1 MPEIKNTF
9 LKGKMNK
16 DLDDRLL
23 PNGEY
28 RDAQNITVSKS
39 ELSDVGTVQNIKG
52 NSRLFNDNLN
62 VTSSTKTIGHYI
74 DSLTGEIFW
83 FISNFSGSGSESLSD
98 VEYAPVSENSVD
110 TVCKILYAKT
120 DGASPQVLI
129 DSFRLNLSKNHKI
142 THVNRLDNLLFWT
155 DNYNQPRRLNIENA
169 LSSNNPYTNDI
180 YLEDKISVAQ
190 YAPYAPP
197 IVQLSYDSSI
207 KSKTIEEE
215 FVKFAYR
222 FKYDNN
228 EYSLISPFTQHCF
241 HPGSANQAF
250 NDGSYSTTPLSGTTN
265 SAGMA
270 GMLDQTEITSIAKT
284 TVVDTMINKV
294 NKVSLLITLPF
305 DETITNHASA
315 AAHNNS
321 GLSGTTHIINEVSGT
336 ISVNN
341 SFVDENNNVYTVNGN
356 ISASSINTST
366 AVSPNIP
373 DDTRLY
379 FFNIIKGNGQW
390 GWNNNL
396 KIKEIEILYSE
407 SDSAATKVIDTIKI
421 GQRTDLVLKPIVEVI
436 DTTLHTA
443 KLRYTYEYVYKSTK
457 PKKTLP
463 EADLIRVSDIIPIK
477 AQTQEVSGNR
487 IIYGNFLQNR
497 KISQINASNGLSISS
512 GDQGSQNKQYLLSS
526 VKSNRTYQV
535 GIVLSDKYGRQS
547 PVILPDEST
556 AFVESKTGVVTNG
569 SSSWNHSC
577 LRATF
582 TNNLGNDI
590 YEPTTNPLGLYS
602 YRFVVKQTE
611 QDYYNV
617 YSPQV
622 IEAGTISDA
631 TDQKSFILLHGDNIN
646 KVPRDVTDTNTLSGN
661 QGSNARL
668 LPKIRDNN
676 ILISNYTQLAQL
688 DGNDFV
694 KVTSIGTALEQG
706 LTGAID
712 SDAGTDK
719 SDVLANVY
727 FQEKNPLFAELPDGY
742 GTHFNTW
749 GAGNNKDF
757 SFFSF
762 ETQPFISAIDIYY
775 ETSSAGLLS
784 DLNKKIIASAG
795 EAPTDIS
802 ITSTTFNEA
811 NAIGTTVGS
820 LTALKSTGAAVSPG
834 ATFVIN
840 SVINGLGTTLPNSTF
855 VISGN
860 AVNTGVNFDF
870 KNTSADQFVISV
882 TATRNGT
889 SETHTRT
896 HLLTLQNANPKID
909 VGSGNNVSNATN
921 GVTIAAVL
929 SGQATTLD
937 MGGVNGGKL
946 TPNSNLA
953 FSIVSQTNS
962 GRYTINSTTGVIS
975 AGVNLSNGM
984 VDTLVMKTTD
994 VAGATSPN
1002 TSLKISV
1009 TGSPFT
1015 QFWRAANGNSVA
1027 ATAVD
1032 EPTGVQVWH
1041 NGNNALPQENDI
1053 VYSNATGTTVFS
1065 TGSATDG
1072 NGGEWHSMCGP
1083 SYCSHQVANFVFKTS
1098 SDGVVRAVTLA

>member
-39 ELSDVGTVQNIKG
+39 ELSDVGTVQNVKG
-52 NSRLFNDNLN
+52 NDKLFNDNLN

-98 VEYAPVSENSVD
+98 VQYAPVSENSVD

-129 DSFRLNLSKNHKI
+129 DSFRLNLSKNHRI

-169 LSSNNPYTNDI
+169 LSSNNHYTNDI

-241 HPGSANQAF
+241 HPGSAAQSF

-265 SAGMA
+265 SAGMS
-270 GMLDQTEITSIAKT
+270 GMLDQTEIDAIAKT
-284 TVVDTMINKV
+284 TVVDTMINKA

-315 AAHNNS
+315 AVNDNS
-321 GLSGTTHIINEVSGT
+321 GLSGTSHAINEVSGT

-341 SFVDENNNVYTVNGN
+341 SFIDENNNVYTVNGN
-356 ISASSINTST
+356 ITGSTINTST
-366 AVSPNIP
+366 AVSPNIAN
-373 DDTRLY
+373 DTRLY
-379 FFNIIKGNGQW
+379 FFNITEGNGQW

-421 GQRTDLVLKPIVEVI
+421 GERTDLILKPIVEII
-436 DTTLHTA
+436 DTTLYTA

-463 EADLIRVSDIIPIK
+463 EADLVRVSDIIPVK

-497 KISQINASNGLSISS
+497 KINQINASNGLSITS
-512 GDQGSQNKQYLLSS
+512 GDQGAQNKQYLLSS

-535 GIVLSDKYGRQS
+535 GVVLSDKYGRQS

-556 AFVESKTGVVTNG
+556 AFVEPKTGVVTNG
-569 SSSWNHSC
+569 TNSWNHSC

-582 TNNLGNDI
+582 INNLGNDI
-590 YEPTTNPLGLYS
+590 YEPTTNPLGWYS

-622 IEAGTISDA
+622 IEAGTVSNA
-631 TDQKSFILLHGDNIN
+631 NDQKSFILLHGDNIN

-676 ILISNYTQLAQL
+676 ILLSNYTQLAQL
-688 DGNDFV
+688 DGNDFI

-719 SDVLANVY
+719 DDVLVNVY

-742 GTHFNTW
+742 GTHFATW
-749 GAGNNKDF
+749 GGSNKEF
-757 SFFSF
+757 SFYNF

-784 DLNKKIIASAG
+784 DLDQKITASAG

-870 KNTSADQFVISV
+870 KNTAADRFVISV

-889 SETHTRT
+889 SETKTRT
-896 HLLTLQNANPKID
+896 HLLTLQNANPKIN
-909 VGSGNNVSNATN
+909 VGSGDNVSNATT

-937 MGGVNGGKL
+937 MSGVNGGRL
-946 TPNSNLA
+946 TPSSNLT

-975 AGVNLSNGM
+975 AGADLSNSM

-1015 QFWRAANGNSVA
+1015 QFWRSANGNANAS
-1027 ATAVD
+1027 TAVD
-1032 EPTGVQVWH
+1032 EQTGIQVWH
-1041 NGNNALPQENDI
+1041 TGTGNLPNEFDT
-1053 VYSNATGTTVFS
+1053 VYSNAGGTTPFS

-1072 NGGEWHSMCGP
+1072 NGGLWHSMCGP
-1083 SYCSHQVANFVFKTS
+1083 SFCSQEVATFVFKTS
-1098 SDGVVRAVTLA
+1098 SDGVVRAVTIA

>member
-1 MPEIKNTF
+1 
-9 LKGKMNK
+9 
-16 DLDDRLL
+16 
-23 PNGEY
+23 
-28 RDAQNITVSKS
+28 
-39 ELSDVGTVQNIKG
+39 
-52 NSRLFNDNLN
+52 
-62 VTSSTKTIGHYI
+62 
-74 DSLTGEIFW
+74 
-83 FISNFSGSGSESLSD
+83 
-98 VEYAPVSENSVD
+98 
-110 TVCKILYAKT
+110 
-120 DGASPQVLI
+120 
-129 DSFRLNLSKNHKI
+129 
-142 THVNRLDNLLFWT
+142 
-155 DNYNQPRRLNIENA
+155 
-169 LSSNNPYTNDI
+169 
-180 YLEDKISVAQ
+180 
-190 YAPYAPP
+190 
-197 IVQLSYDSSI
+197 
-207 KSKTIEEE
+207 
-215 FVKFAYR
+215 
-222 FKYDNN
+222 
-228 EYSLISPFTQHCF
+228 
-241 HPGSANQAF
+241 
-250 NDGSYSTTPLSGTTN
+250 
-265 SAGMA
+265 
-270 GMLDQTEITSIAKT
+270 
-284 TVVDTMINKV
+284 MINKA

-315 AAHNNS
+315 AVNNNS
-321 GLSGTTHIINEVSGT
+321 GLSGTSHAINEVSGT

-341 SFVDENNNVYTVNGN
+341 SFIDKNNNAYTVSGN
-356 ISASSINTST
+356 ISATSIDTST
-366 AVSPNIP
+366 AVSPSIV

-379 FFNIIKGNGQW
+379 FFNIIKGDGKW
-390 GWNNNL
+390 GWSNNL
-396 KIKEIEILYSE
+396 KIKQIEILYSE
-407 SDSAATKVIDTIKI
+407 SDSAATKVIDIIKI
-421 GQRTDLVLKPIVEVI
+421 GERTDLVLKPIVEVI
-436 DTTLHTA
+436 DTSLHTA

-477 AQTQEVSGNR
+477 AQTQEISGNR

-497 KISQINASNGLSISS
+497 KITQINASNGLSISS

-556 AFVESKTGVVTNG
+556 TFVEPKTGVVTNG
-569 SSSWNHSC
+569 ASSWNHNC

-582 TNNLGNDI
+582 VGNLGNDI
-590 YEPTTNPLGLYS
+590 YEPTTNPLGWYS

-622 IEAGTISDA
+622 IEAGTVSNA
-631 TDQKSFILLHGDNIN
+631 NDQKSFILLHGDNIN

-668 LPKIRDNN
+668 LPKIKDNN
-676 ILISNYTQLAQL
+676 TLISNYTQLVQL
-688 DGNDFV
+688 DGSDFV

-712 SDAGTDK
+712 GDSNTTS
-719 SDVLANVY
+719 SDVLSNVY
-727 FQEKNPLFAELPDGY
+727 LQEKNPLFAELPDGY
-742 GTHFNTW
+742 GIHFNSWAT
-749 GAGNNKDF
+749 GSNKEF
-757 SFFSF
+757 SFFNF

-784 DLNKKIIASAG
+784 DLDKKIIASAG

-840 SVINGLGTTLPNSTF
+840 SVVNGLGTTLPNSTF

-882 TATRNGT
+882 TTTRNGT
-889 SETHTRT
+889 SETYTRT
-896 HLLTLQNANPKID
+896 HLLTLQNANPKIN
-909 VGSGNNVSNATN
+909 VGSGDNVSNATN
-921 GVTIAAVL
+921 GVSIAAVL
-929 SGQATTLD
+929 SGQATTLA
-937 MGGVNGGKL
+937 MSGVNGGNL
-946 TPNSNLA
+946 TPNSNLT
-953 FSIVSQTNS
+953 FSIVSQTNN

-975 AGVNLSNGM
+975 AGVNLSNNM

-1002 TSLKISV
+1002 TSLKITV

-1015 QFWRAANGNSVA
+1015 QFWRAAYGNATA

-1041 NGNNALPQENDI
+1041 DGNSALPNEFDT
-1053 VYSNATGTTVFS
+1053 VYSNATGTTPFS

-1072 NGGEWHSMCGP
+1072 TGGQWFSMCGP
-1083 SYCSHQVANFVFKTS
+1083 SYCSHQVATFVFKTS
-1098 SDGVVRAVTLA
+1098 SDGVVRAVTIA

>member
-1 MPEIKNTF
+1 MPEIKNNF
-9 LKGKMNK
+9 VQGKMNK

-23 PNGEY
+23 PNGQY
-28 RDAQNITVSKS
+28 RDAQNITISKS
-39 ELSDVGTVQNIKG
+39 ENSDVGTVQNVKG
-52 NSRLFNDNLN
+52 NSKLFIDDLS
-62 VTSSTKTIGHYI
+62 VTTETKTIGHYI

-83 FISNFSGSGSESLSD
+83 FITNFNGQGSDETSS
-98 VEYAPVSENSVD
+98 VQYAPTSINGVN
-110 TVCKILYAKT
+110 TICKILYAKT
-120 DGASPQVLI
+120 DGATPKVLV

-142 THVNRLDNLLFWT
+142 THVNRLDDLLFWT
-155 DNYNQPRRLNIENA
+155 DNYNQPRRINIQNA
-169 LSSNNPYTNDI
+169 LSLNNPYTNDI

-190 YAPYAPP
+190 YAPYAAP
-197 IVQLSYDSSI
+197 IVKLSYDSSI

-215 FVKFAYR
+215 FVKFGYR

-228 EYSLISPFTQHCF
+228 EYSLISPFSQHCF
-241 HPGSANQAF
+241 HPGSAVQSF
-250 NDGSYSTTPLSGTTN
+250 NDGTYSTSPLSGTTN

-270 GMLDQTEITSIAKT
+270 GMLDQVEIDSIAKT
-284 TVVDTMINKV
+284 TVVDSMINKA

-305 DETITNHASA
+305 DENITNHASA
-315 AAHNNS
+315 AANNNS
-321 GLSGTTHIINEVSGT
+321 GLSGTSHIINEVSGT

-341 SFVDENNNVYTVNGN
+341 SFIDENNNVYTVNGN
-356 ISASSINTST
+356 ISAASINTST

-379 FFNIIKGNGQW
+379 FFNITEGNGQW

-407 SDSAATKVIDTIKI
+407 SDSAAIKVIDTIKI

-436 DTTLHTA
+436 DTSLHTA
-443 KLRYTYEYVYKSTK
+443 KLRYTYEYIYKSTK

-463 EADLIRVSDIIPIK
+463 EADLVRVSDIIPIK

-487 IIYGNFLQNR
+487 IIYGNILQNR
-497 KISQINASNGLSISS
+497 NITQINPSNGMSISS
-512 GDQGSQNKQYLLSS
+512 GDQGTKNKQYLLSS

-547 PVILPDEST
+547 PVILPEEST
-556 AFVESKTGVVTNG
+556 TFVEPKSGVVTNG
-569 SSSWNHSC
+569 ASSWNHSC

-582 TNNLGNDI
+582 TNSLANDI
-590 YEPTTNPLGLYS
+590 YNATTNPLGWYS

-622 IEAGTISDA
+622 IEAGTVSNA
-631 TDQKSFILLHGDNIN
+631 NDQKSFILLHGDNIN
-646 KVPRDVTDTNTLSGN
+646 KVPRDVNDTNTISGN

-676 ILISNYTQLAQL
+676 LLISNYTQLAQI
-688 DGNDFV
+688 DGTDFI

-712 SDAGTDK
+712 SDASTDK

-742 GTHFNTW
+742 GTHFNIW
-749 GAGNNKDF
+749 GSGSNKDF
-757 SFFSF
+757 SFFNF
-762 ETQPFISAIDIYY
+762 ETQPFVSIIDIYY
-775 ETSSAGLLS
+775 ETSSAGLLD
-784 DLNKKIIASAG
+784 DLNKKIEASAG
-795 EAPTDIS
+795 EAPTNIS

-811 NAIGTTVGS
+811 SSVGTPVGTLS
-820 LTALKSTGAAVSPG
+820 ALKSTGAAVSPG

-855 VISGN
+855 AISG
-860 AVNTGVNFDF
+860 ASLNTGALFNFT
-870 KNTSADQFVISV
+870 NTSEDQFSV
-882 TATRNGT
+882 SITATRNGT
-889 SETHTRT
+889 SETYTKSL
-896 HLLTLQNANPKID
+896 LLTLQNVNPVIN
-909 VGSGNNVSNATN
+909 VGSGNNVSNATT

-929 SGQATTLD
+929 SGQATTQD
-937 MGGVNGGKL
+937 MSGTNGGKL
-946 TPNSNLA
+946 TPNSDLT
-953 FSIVSQTNS
+953 FSIVSQTNP

-975 AGVNLSNGM
+975 AGTNLSNGM

-994 VAGATSPN
+994 VAGSSSPN

-1015 QFWRAANGNSVA
+1015 QFWRGEYGNATV

-1032 EPTGVQVWH
+1032 ERTAYQVWH
-1041 NGNNALPQENDI
+1041 DGNSALPNEFDT
-1053 VYSNATGTTVFS
+1053 VYSNPTGTTPFS

-1072 NGGEWHSMCGP
+1072 SGGQWFSMCGP
-1083 SYCSHQVANFVFKTS
+1083 NYCSYQVATFVFKTS
-1098 SDGVVRAVTLA
+1098 SDGVVRAVTIA